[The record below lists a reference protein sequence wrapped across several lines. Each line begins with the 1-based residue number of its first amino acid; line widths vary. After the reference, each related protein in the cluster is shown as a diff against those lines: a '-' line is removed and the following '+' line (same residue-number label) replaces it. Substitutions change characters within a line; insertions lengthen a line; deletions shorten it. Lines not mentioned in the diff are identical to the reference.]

1 MASDC
6 TCQTNCGA
14 CGPSGTGCA
23 CPKNKCNCNNCENK
37 FHTANVVLAPAPLI
51 VAAARPII
59 SRALVEHNFP
69 PISYLREA
77 ICNYSATPNLISMTG
92 VCI

>member
-1 MASDC
+1 MAPPER
-6 TCQTNCGA
+6 A
-14 CGPSGTGCA
+14 VHA
-23 CPKNKCNCNNCENK
+23 PKTSVIAT
-37 FHTANVVLAPAPLI
+37 TARTSSTPLIVLAPAPLI